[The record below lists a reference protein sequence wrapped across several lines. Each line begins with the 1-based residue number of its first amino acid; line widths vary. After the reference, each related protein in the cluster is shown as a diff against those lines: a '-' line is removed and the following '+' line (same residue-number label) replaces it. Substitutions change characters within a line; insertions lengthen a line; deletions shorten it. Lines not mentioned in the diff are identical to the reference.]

1 MFKFGIKADHFVAS
15 ALFLKN
21 NLLVAELI
29 KLLKFT
35 QKFPIESD
43 SARYQLALC
52 NHFVDKHPTA
62 LEIIGKLDPKTS
74 SPKVALLWLDILLGC
89 HQFEAFDTLYIALIA
104 KTPNNPELQTRKTNA
119 LYVLGQYDACQQL
132 LDETTRTSTTTATLD
147 RLQARIHFFQD
158 RHDQAA
164 SISLAFLNDQK
175 SDLDHYY
182 LHYYILLCTGH
193 IEQAMAL
200 LRRLPTPSYPTSLR
214 NKKSVYEIGPLK
226 GKTIYVVPEQG
237 IGDRVELSRFYKRAA
252 EMGINLKTRQPK
264 NLVRLL
270 TNMTAA
276 PVHLRKK
283 PKATDFDASIGMAS
297 LPALLNITTKEDMR
311 SQPYLTAEPKYADRW
326 KACIDKQKPLIG
338 LAWKGSDLGWLDYN
352 RSIPLKALTPILM
365 RTDINVVCLQ
375 IGAALNEIDELPTGH
390 QLTVFPD
397 LDKGKDAYIDTVGL
411 ISNLDLVVTPDTS
424 MAHVAGAMGAPSLVL
439 LGKYPDL
446 RWLQDVRPDY
456 LYQNQDIIR
465 QDIFADWET
474 SVQKL
479 NDYIDAKFQL
489 CR

>member
-182 LHYYILLCTGH
+182 LHYYIFING
-193 IEQAMAL
+193 
-200 LRRLPTPSYPTSLR
+200 RL
-214 NKKSVYEIGPLK
+214 KWG
-226 GKTIYVVPEQG
+226 
-237 IGDRVELSRFYKRAA
+237 
-252 EMGINLKTRQPK
+252 
-264 NLVRLL
+264 
-270 TNMTAA
+270 
-276 PVHLRKK
+276 
-283 PKATDFDASIGMAS
+283 
-297 LPALLNITTKEDMR
+297 
-311 SQPYLTAEPKYADRW
+311 
-326 KACIDKQKPLIG
+326 
-338 LAWKGSDLGWLDYN
+338 
-352 RSIPLKALTPILM
+352 
-365 RTDINVVCLQ
+365 
-375 IGAALNEIDELPTGH
+375 
-390 QLTVFPD
+390 
-397 LDKGKDAYIDTVGL
+397 
-411 ISNLDLVVTPDTS
+411 
-424 MAHVAGAMGAPSLVL
+424 
-439 LGKYPDL
+439 
-446 RWLQDVRPDY
+446 
-456 LYQNQDIIR
+456 
-465 QDIFADWET
+465 
-474 SVQKL
+474 
-479 NDYIDAKFQL
+479 
-489 CR
+489 